1 MSPERRANRVTVAAQ
16 EGDQEAKTERALV
29 NLMNVS
35 HITTAI
41 DCKKA
46 KQKLRNRSNENAEG
60 SMPNLW
66 RIKLGPVLLARRWTR
81 AAALKRR
88 LKEQFRAAATKAKEM
103 SGTERHSSSLRNS
116 FYTDEQLVKRT
127 ALRTNESV
135 LEILHVWWRTALETN
150 DVIRTNEGTCLKDAY
165 VAIQCRIYKAM
176 MEDFDATDATTCAE
190 EDWKRDT
197 QGQESMGRDAFT
209 DGLFELADLYTDT
222 TDVQDY
228 VNFLWLL
235 LRTVAHSENGIM
247 YFWKSIDD
255 ISVIPQMA
263 KRQSLAPTG
272 TGAGT
277 GAGTSAGAGTTA
289 AGFAD
294 ASTNAST
301 NPGGLWTA
309 AGFADAGTN
318 ASMLSRASRVSRME
332 RAVHAEASAPRGKD
346 QKSGR
351 AGKVATAAGSPK
363 RTRQGGTGFGF
374 SPRVAPMSYTDYT
387 PSSHDYTHIH
397 ADAQARQDA
406 IAELLALRRKMA
418 AS

>member
-1 MSPERRANRVTVAAQ
+1 
-16 EGDQEAKTERALV
+16 
-29 NLMNVS
+29 
-35 HITTAI
+35 
-41 DCKKA
+41 
-46 KQKLRNRSNENAEG
+46 
-60 SMPNLW
+60 MPNLW